1 MAGWSSGWVNT
12 DGTTAVA
19 NGATLNFTHNLET
32 TDFTFSAYLADDT
45 NGTNTRSIDQ
55 FEIDLGANFY
65 GSQIQN
71 IDPNTLTLQ
80 LGSSGIVQFT
90 NTGANGGSI
99 SYDGKYIKVVAIAA
113 ISAPAAKTT
122 NNSSIVFFETPYE
135 IEEPYVS
142 MAWTSV
148 AGQGDWANSGA
159 TTLVVVASTHD
170 GDIGGN
176 SSQTLKTRAADGSAE
191 VTIIHHGGTSA
202 TRTVTSEQ
210 AFIECSIDGSFEYF
224 HNRDSGHAT
233 IRQFRVIGY
242 MAKDTVVP
250 GAGDLCKILS
260 EDSGYQMFRNGLTMQ
275 WMSSPAFTTESSQVV
290 NFPIPFAAKPFKVVA
305 GTRFP
310 SAAINTHE
318 TIQTTSWNATSVTIF
333 AQSITA
339 GFNPVYADIIAIGIA
354 EVTDCPG
361 DSSDPQGTKIS
372 NLPSATN
379 LKDDDLFVISKEN
392 GNDEL
397 YDASLNLKLSDLSDF
412 ITSRIPPLT
421 IKKVT
426 QSFEIV
432 GFGHTDSRGWTAGY
446 RVTTR
451 VTNMTTGAYIAS
463 QYMDKYLE
471 GFGLGEPPNH
481 DGYVRSINKNQ
492 VSSASLGRAYD
503 KASIDLSGELTQEQL
518 LQIWSI
524 DNFSEIFITD

>member
-1 MAGWSSGWVNT
+1 MSSSLVLANSAVS
-12 DGTTAVA
+12 TADASV
-19 NGATLNFTHNLET
+19 ET
-32 TDFTFSAYLADDT
+32 TLELPQGTWIVRGDYTLHEATVGGAILQIDGVTVHTASSHGDTQGTSQSVLFGFREITATSAKTIIIKGIQGSQGYAGSGLIMAT
-45 NGTNTRSIDQ
+45 ATRS
-55 FEIDLGANFY
+55 
-65 GSQIQN
+65 
-71 IDPNTLTLQ
+71 
-80 LGSSGIVQFT
+80 V
-90 NTGANGGSI
+90 
-99 SYDGKYIKVVAIAA
+99 
-113 ISAPAAKTT
+113 SAPAAKTT

-135 IEEPYVS
+135 IEEPYTS

-224 HNRDSGHAT
+224 HFRDSGNAT

-260 EDSGYQMFRNGLTMQ
+260 EDSGYQMFRNGLTIQ
-275 WMSSPAFTTESSQVV
+275 WTSSPAFITESSQVV
-290 NFPIPFAAKPFKVVA
+290 NFPIPFASKPFKVVA
-305 GTRFP
+305 STRFP
-310 SAAINTHE
+310 SAAFNTHE
-318 TIQTTSWNATSVTIF
+318 TMQTTSWNATSVTIF

-339 GFNPVYADIIAIGIA
+339 NFNPVYADIIAIGIA

-361 DSSDPQGTKIS
+361 NSGDPQGTKIS

-392 GNDEL
+392 DNDEV
-397 YDASLNLKLSDLSDF
+397 YDASLSVTMEKLSND
-412 ITSRIPPLT
+412 IKSRMGPMLEISSIISWT
-421 IKKVT
+421 KGEG
-426 QSFEIV
+426 SRHFMGGAGFEGSLV
-432 GFGHTDSRGWTAGY
+432 PAGTWALLYFPWTAYDGGGEDDNAWY
-446 RVTTR
+446 HQKPII
-451 VTNMTTGAYIAS
+451 MEAS
-463 QYMDKYLE
+463 K
-471 GFGLGEPPNH
+471 GF
-481 DGYVRSINKNQ
+481 DIRAWM
-492 VSSASLGRAYD
+492 ASLGS
-503 KASIDLSGELTQEQL
+503 ASHYSGSNYTGHG
-518 LQIWSI
+518 IGFKI
-524 DNFSEIFITD
+524 SEYPA